1 MGRERNGGEQ
11 ASSAAAGVCGM
22 VRGTRTFAI
31 AAVAALTLTLVV
43 SCGPVAP
50 AQHSALPL
58 GYCWDGVLSQ
68 DPLHCYALE
77 EAEREKLIN
86 VTALYEAPGGGP
98 LYVWLNQT
106 GPVSDAVDAFLKAK
120 SKEFYDRWPDR
131 VSPYLDGILDYF
143 DGLPPPSGYEDI
155 VLHVGGEKA
164 QGALR
169 GGASWRQIWPTSTD
183 RNGVRSAGG
192 FDVSGVN
199 TTDFPEVDCRYEQLG
214 TTCER
219 WREYPSLGVAGV
231 TGSPNPRTVY
241 LRFKNVPQDE
251 SEITALKNRLY
262 PCHDTIGRC
271 TYVQDG
277 VTHYQYHD
285 PENTFDVE
293 FIPAKYDFG
302 ELWRWATILDRFA
315 VSPGN
320 TIGIVAANVRR
331 NNKGSSPSTVYPL
344 DDLRETESLS
354 ELRPTILVGALDLPG
369 AVGALPTLLPQLGI
383 PVDAVGIVIHAG
395 RSRGYNQADIGST
408 SPGPVVQPAA
418 KQQGGDGLPVGAIVG
433 AASLLAVAGLGAVV
447 AWRRR
452 S

>member
-1 MGRERNGGEQ
+1 MSTG
-11 ASSAAAGVCGM
+11 A
-22 VRGTRTFAI
+22 RTFVVT
-31 AAVAALTLTLVV
+31 AVAMLVLALVV
-43 SCGPVAP
+43 SSVQVVQAQSTEPSATTEPTAAAAP
-50 AQHSALPL
+50 PL
-58 GYCWDGVLSQ
+58 GDCYGGVFPQ

-77 EAEREKLIN
+77 EAEREELID
-86 VTALYEAPGGGP
+86 VTALYVAPGGGP

-106 GPVSDAVDAFLKAK
+106 GPVSDAVYAFLKTK

-143 DGLPPPSGYEDI
+143 DGLPPTDGYEDI

-164 QGALR
+164 QRAQR

-199 TTDFPEVDCRYEQLG
+199 TTDFPEIDCRFEQLG

-277 VTHYQYHD
+277 VTHYQYRD

-302 ELWRWATILDRFA
+302 EIWRWATILDRFA
-315 VSPGN
+315 VSDGN
-320 TIGIVAANVRR
+320 TIGIVAARVTKND
-331 NNKGSSPSTVYPL
+331 KGGDPSGRVYPL
-344 DDLRETESLS
+344 DDLQENPS
-354 ELRPTILVGALDLPG
+354 EHRPTIIVGALDLQG
-369 AVGALPTLLPQLGI
+369 AVEALPTLLPQFGI
-383 PVDAVGIVIHAG
+383 PVDAVGIVKQAS
-395 RSRGYNQADIGST
+395 RRRGYSELNIGST
-408 SPGPVVQPAA
+408 SPSPVVQPVA
-418 KQQGGDGLPVGAIVG
+418 KQQGSDGLPVGAIAG
-433 AASLLAVAGLGAVV
+433 AASLVAVVALGAVV

>member
-11 ASSAAAGVCGM
+11 ASSAAAGLWGM

-43 SCGPVAP
+43 SCGSVAP

-86 VTALYEAPGGGP
+86 VTALYVAPGGGP

-106 GPVSDAVDAFLKAK
+106 GPVSDAVYAFLKTK

-131 VSPYLDGILDYF
+131 VPPYLDGILHLF
-143 DGLPPPSGYEDI
+143 DGMPPTAGYEDI

-164 QGALR
+164 QRAIR
-169 GGASWRQIWPTSTD
+169 GGASWRQVWPTSTD
-183 RNGVRSAGG
+183 GNGGRSSGG

-199 TTDFPEVDCRYEQLG
+199 TTDFPEIDCREEIDI
-214 TTCER
+214 CEL
-219 WREYPSLGVAGV
+219 WKEYPSLGLAGV
-231 TGSPNPRTVY
+231 TGTRSIRYV
-241 LRFKNVPQDE
+241 RFKNVPTDE
-251 SEITALKNRLY
+251 VEIAALKNRLY
-262 PCHDTIGRC
+262 PCHATIGRC
-271 TYVQDG
+271 VYVEDG
-277 VTHYQYHD
+277 VTYHEYR
-285 PENTFDVE
+285 ENTFEVE
-293 FIPAKYDFG
+293 FVPAKYDFG

-320 TIGIVAANVRR
+320 TIGIVAAHVRR

-383 PVDAVGIVIHAG
+383 PVDAVGIVIHAA

-418 KQQGGDGLPVGAIVG
+418 KQQGGDGLPVWAIVG